1 MVWYGLFPT
10 HKHGCRKE
18 DYTQAL
24 VSEGGH
30 EIENFSTKGC
40 FGSSDWLKKFHH
52 F

>member
-24 VSEGGH
+24 VSGGH